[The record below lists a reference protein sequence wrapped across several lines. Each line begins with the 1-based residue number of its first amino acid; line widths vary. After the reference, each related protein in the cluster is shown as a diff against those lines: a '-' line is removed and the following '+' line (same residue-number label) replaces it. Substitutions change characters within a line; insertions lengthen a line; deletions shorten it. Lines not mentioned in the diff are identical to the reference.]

1 MGKRKGERI
10 TLFRGVEPMPEYRA
24 TLQDLATLHS
34 KLNEMRV
41 RNRNEYY
48 GCCANFHQFVIS
60 AITEHNRRGG
70 STMLDVRVVG
80 MTPLDA
86 ECVKYQIV
94 YRHPAGARETFLV
107 AKECLCGM
115 EPVKAADRLYAPQ
128 AA

>member
-10 TLFRGVEPMPEYRA
+10 TLFRGVEPMLEYRA
-24 TLQDLATLHS
+24 TLQDLAVLHH
-34 KLNEMRV
+34 KLNELKV
-41 RNRNEYY
+41 RYPIEYY

-60 AITEHNRRGG
+60 AITEHNRKGG
-70 STMLDVRVVG
+70 STKPEVRVVG
-80 MTPLDA
+80 VTALDA

-115 EPVKAADRLYAPQ
+115 EQVRAADRLYEPQ